1 MTTGSLIAPLM
12 ACLRTRIKRSRPL
25 APLGLFLALLL
36 GACDGSA
43 PRPAANLS
51 GQVSVVG
58 ASTEL
63 SHYAA
68 SRFLDQSTMG
78 ASPSDVMQVRRTG
91 VDAWIH
97 QQLALPASQ
106 VVTPRERRDYVLLD
120 RAMSD
125 AAYQFH
131 QDALQNLM
139 VGAPDQL
146 RVRVAWILSNYI
158 VVSVRRV
165 QPYGVTEY
173 FNLLMRHAFG
183 RYDELLEQVTITPAM
198 GFFLD
203 NAQNNSGRLNENY
216 ARELLQ
222 LFSVGVVRLNQDGS
236 VMRDS
241 AGKPIQTYTQN
252 DVVDAARALTGWQ
265 FAPLPDGTI
274 AGTANWANYGVPMVA
289 VEWGHDAGAKRILG
303 KNIGPGQSAAQD
315 LRSLLAIIMADPN
328 TAPFV
333 SIRLIQGLTTSDPSP
348 AYVSRVVAVFNRSS
362 GHLGEVVKAVL
373 TDPEARAGD
382 DPTRAASNFGRI
394 REPHLAHTAIW
405 RGLGC
410 STVPLSGG
418 QGPAVLAAHTQ
429 TPLGAPTVFG
439 FTAPTHRAP
448 GSNLLAPEQKMLVSD
463 EFSRRLS
470 LDGSL
475 RKDES
480 LKAAGCDLSAVQ
492 QAYAAGEDAMLDLLA
507 QRYLRGQLSPSVR
520 QGIKSALK
528 DQAWLKDTAAR
539 QFGAMTGLMT
549 MTPSFGAVR

>member
-1 MTTGSLIAPLM
+1 
-12 ACLRTRIKRSRPL
+12 
-25 APLGLFLALLL
+25 
-36 GACDGSA
+36 
-43 PRPAANLS
+43 LS
-51 GQVSVVG
+51 GQVSVAG

-303 KNIGPGQSAAQD
+303 KIIGPGQSAAQD